1 MVLFGFIDAL
11 LHFFFLCG
19 TAGLI
24 HRRTST
30 SANRER
36 EESARAR
43 YCGDPARFFAGEE
56 GGLPLFCFVFL
67 FLDAVLPVFFFLCL

>member
-24 HRRTST
+24 HRRARTF
-30 SANRER
+30 ANRER

-43 YCGDPARFFAGEE
+43 YCGDPAPFSAGEE
-56 GGLPLFCFVFL
+56 EEEGLTAFL
-67 FLDAVLPVFFFLCL
+67 FRFPFFC